1 MVLFLLLCSL
11 TLTLQVFA
19 SKQPLSLHFQNN
31 HFWVLRFKLLTLR
44 VIYGW
49 WGQNLKKINSFVML
63 FTRSLG
69 AKTLKKLNSFVMLFT
84 RSLGAKTLKTNIPS
98 FTMLFTCSHGAK
110 TLKQIFLLSRC
121 CSHVLMFF
129 PSSSPHQTISWF
141 GCSKWRNST
150 TSR

>member
-19 SKQPLSLHFQNN
+19 SKQPLSPHFQNN

-49 WGQNLKKINSFVML
+49 WGQN
-63 FTRSLG
+63 
-69 AKTLKKLNSFVMLFT
+69 LKKLNSFVMLFT

-141 GCSKWRNST
+141 GCSKWQNST